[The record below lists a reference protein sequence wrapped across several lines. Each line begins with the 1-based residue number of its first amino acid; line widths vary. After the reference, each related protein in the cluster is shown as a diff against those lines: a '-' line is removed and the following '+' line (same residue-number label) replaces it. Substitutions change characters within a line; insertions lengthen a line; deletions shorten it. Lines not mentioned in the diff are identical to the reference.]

1 MFEYFLNQEIDNNN
15 IKMELDFQ
23 EFLKQ
28 KVDWE
33 IFLLNN
39 MT

>member
-28 KVDWE
+28 KVEWE
-33 IFLLNN
+33 VFLLNN

>member
-1 MFEYFLNQEIDNNN
+1 MFEYFLNQEIDNN

-33 IFLLNN
+33 IFLRNN

>member
-1 MFEYFLNQEIDNNN
+1 MFEYFLNQEIDNN

>member
-1 MFEYFLNQEIDNNN
+1 MFEQFLIQEIDNEL
-15 IKMELDFQ
+15 KMELDFQ

>member
-1 MFEYFLNQEIDNNN
+1 MFEYFLNQEIDNN
-15 IKMELDFQ
+15 IKMELDLQ

>member
-1 MFEYFLNQEIDNNN
+1 MFEYFLNQEIDNN

-33 IFLLNN
+33 VFLLNN

>member
-1 MFEYFLNQEIDNNN
+1 MFEYFLNQEIDNN

-28 KVDWE
+28 KVEWE
-33 IFLLNN
+33 VFLHNN

>member
-1 MFEYFLNQEIDNNN
+1 MFEYFLNQEIDNN

-28 KVDWE
+28 EVDWE
-33 IFLLNN
+33 VFLLNN

>member
-1 MFEYFLNQEIDNNN
+1 MFEQFLNQEIDNEL
-15 IKMELDFQ
+15 KMELDFQ